1 MAKNGADDRLTDL
14 INVCYSH
21 FIYEETQSEIAEK
34 MGVSRAKV
42 CKMIAQAKSM
52 GLYTITI
59 NDPLEKIGELSRG
72 LTEKYDL
79 HGVKLVPIPKFGVN
93 DVLQRLGHATAEL
106 LASSL
111 KDNDV
116 IGVAGGS
123 TLYEMINFV
132 EPMNISN
139 LFIVPLLGGY
149 AETEAA
155 THGTEIVYRLSD
167 KLRANIINMPVPG
180 LAQNAEEARLFM
192 SNPIISRSMV
202 WTSKCS
208 IALFGIGSAQP
219 SGSFYQAGVITDQL
233 LAELRREN
241 AVGCVCFNFYDGEG
255 RPCED
260 FNARIIGITLDD
272 IKLTPIS
279 IGVAGG
285 MPEKVAAIH
294 GALVGKYINFLVTDQ
309 ITAESLLAL
318 DWPRNHLRTGVP
330 PGSPPPPAS
339 PETGCPNCARRS
351 RPVRL
356 RKRTRA

>member
-1 MAKNGADDRLTDL
+1 MAKNGTEDRLGDL

-52 GLYTITI
+52 GLFTITI
-59 NDPLEKIGELSRG
+59 NDPLKKIEELGRK
-72 LTEKYDL
+72 LKDKYSL
-79 HGVKLVPIPKFGVN
+79 RGVKLVPVPKFGVN
-93 DVLQRLGHATAEL
+93 NVLQRLGYATSEL

-116 IGVAGGS
+116 LGIAGGS
-123 TLYEMINFV
+123 TLYEMVNYV

-139 LFIVPLLGGY
+139 LIIVPLLGGY

-155 THGTEIVYRLSD
+155 THGTEIVYRISD
-167 KLRANIINMPVPG
+167 KLGANIINMPVPG

-192 SNPIISRSMV
+192 SNPIISRSMA
-202 WTSKCS
+202 WMSKCS
-208 IALFGIGSAQP
+208 IALFGIGTANP
-219 SGSFYQAGVITDQL
+219 SGSFYRAGVLTDAL
-233 LAELRREN
+233 VEELRGEK
-241 AVGCVCFNFYDGEG
+241 AAGCVCFNFYDSEG
-255 RPCED
+255 NPCEE
-260 FNARIIGITLDD
+260 FNSRIIGITLDD
-272 IKLTPIS
+272 IKRIPIS

-285 MPEKVAAIH
+285 SPEKVAAVR

-318 DWPRNHLRTGVP
+318 D
-330 PGSPPPPAS
+330 
-339 PETGCPNCARRS
+339 
-351 RPVRL
+351 
-356 RKRTRA
+356 

>member
-1 MAKNGADDRLTDL
+1 MKRHIMAKNGTEDRLSDL

-42 CKMIAQAKSM
+42 CKMIAQAKTM

-59 NDPLEKIGELSRG
+59 NDPMQKVEELGAR
-72 LTEKYDL
+72 LKEKYDL

-93 DVLQRLGHATAEL
+93 NVLQRLGQATAEL
-106 LASSL
+106 LSSSL

-116 IGVAGGS
+116 LGIAGGS
-123 TLYEMINFV
+123 TLYEMVNFV

-149 AETEAA
+149 AETETA
-155 THGTEIVYRLSD
+155 THGTEIVYRIAD
-167 KLRANIINMPVPG
+167 KLQATIINMPVPG

-192 SNPIISRSMV
+192 SNPIISRSMA
-202 WTSKCS
+202 WMSKCS
-208 IALFGIGSAQP
+208 VALFGIGTSMP
-219 SGSFYQAGVITDQL
+219 SGSFYKAGVLSDSL
-233 LAELRREN
+233 VEELREES
-241 AVGCVCFNFYDGEG
+241 AAGCVCFNFYDSEG
-255 RPCED
+255 TPCAD
-260 FNARIIGITLDD
+260 FNSRIIGITLDD
-272 IKLTPIS
+272 IKRIPIS

-285 MPEKVAAIH
+285 MPEKVTAIR

-318 DWPRNHLRTGVP
+318 D
-330 PGSPPPPAS
+330 
-339 PETGCPNCARRS
+339 
-351 RPVRL
+351 
-356 RKRTRA
+356 